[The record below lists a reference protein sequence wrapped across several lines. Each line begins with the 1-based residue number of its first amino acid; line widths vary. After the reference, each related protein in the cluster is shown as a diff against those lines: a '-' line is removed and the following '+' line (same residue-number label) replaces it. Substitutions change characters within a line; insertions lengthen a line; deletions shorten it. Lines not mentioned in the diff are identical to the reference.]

1 MGAEGEEMT
10 ETHNEI
16 GGGEKGGKD
25 ERRKGE
31 TNLINIFYFLDLGA
45 GSWLVALGFMRHLCN
60 SYNNF
65 LCHLLELA
73 LMSLC
78 HSH

>member
-1 MGAEGEEMT
+1 MT
-10 ETHNEI
+10 ETHKDIEG
-16 GGGEKGGKD
+16 GGGEKGGKE
-25 ERRKGE
+25 ERGTGE
-31 TNLINIFYFLDLGA
+31 RNLINIFYFVDLGA

-60 SYNNF
+60 SYNDF